1 MKLIVVE
8 SPTKAKTLSR
18 FLGDG
23 YEVMASMGHIRDLPK
38 SSLGVDVEH
47 NFEPTYEI
55 ADKKGEVLKKIT
67 VSAKKADTVIIA
79 TDPDREGEAIGYHVQ
94 WLLQDALKKAKKKPD
109 FVRATFHEIT
119 RSAIEH
125 AINHPEKINEAL
137 VDAQQARRVLD
148 RLVGYKLSPVLW
160 KKVRRGLSAGR
171 VQSVTVKLVVER
183 EKEIEAFKPEEYWI
197 ITANVK
203 TQTIVSDVKR
213 SGESKQKKDEFT
225 TELYKVDGKTAKV
238 TNGKDAGKIVD
249 ELKKASYSVDS
260 VDQKEVSQSPMP
272 PFITS
277 TLQRSAANH
286 FGWSSKNTMRAA
298 QQLYEQGFIT
308 YHRTDSLNL
317 SSEALAMAK
326 EHIIKE
332 FGPEF
337 YPEKTRVF
345 KTQSKLAQEAHEA
358 IRPTKILSLDT
369 VSEACGVQGKKLYQL
384 ISNRF
389 LASQMAA
396 ARVFKTTVLVR
407 ADTYIL
413 RAVGEVQTFDGWRKV
428 YGSGDEKDR
437 IVLPEVTQGEKL
449 GLIEVVSLQK
459 FTEPPTRY
467 SESTLIKAL
476 EQRGIGRPSTYA
488 PTISTIEDRQYVE
501 KIEKRFHPTA
511 IGRAVT
517 EFLETNFDK
526 IMDYDFTAKV
536 EEDLDRIAQAQVK
549 WVPVISD
556 FYNPFIDKVKSV
568 EKDAERVKIAT
579 ETTGEKCPECKEGD
593 LVVRT
598 GRFGKFI
605 SCSRFPDC
613 KFKKNHVEKIENMSC
628 PDCKIGEVIMRR
640 TKKGRHFYGCSKYPE
655 CKWASWTKPKP
666 SKNQE

>member
-8 SPTKAKTLSR
+8 SPTKAKTLNR
-18 FLGDG
+18 FLGDSF
-23 YEVMASMGHIRDLPK
+23 EVIASMGHIRDLPK

-47 NFEPTYEI
+47 DFEPSYEI
-55 ADKKGEVLKKIT
+55 DERKKEVIKKIT
-67 VSAKKADTVIIA
+67 ASAKKADTVIIA
-79 TDPDREGEAIGYHVQ
+79 TDPDREGEAIGFHVQ
-94 WLLQDALKKAKKKPD
+94 WILQDALKKNKKQPQ

-125 AINHPEKINEAL
+125 AVAHPEKINLSL

-171 VQSVTVKLVVER
+171 VQSVAVKLIVQR
-183 EKEIEAFKPEEYWI
+183 EKEISEFKPEEYWEI
-197 ITANVK
+197 KVRLK
-203 TQTIVSDVKR
+203 SDKAIN
-213 SGESKQKKDEFT
+213 KNNEFSVD
-225 TELYKVDGKTAKV
+225 LYKIEGKIAKV
-238 TNGKDAGKIVD
+238 NNGKESAQIVAD
-249 ELKKASYSVDS
+249 LKQATYKVSSI
-260 VDQKEVSQSPMP
+260 DQKEVSQNPMP

-277 TLQRSAANH
+277 TMQRSAANN

-298 QQLYEQGFIT
+298 QQLYEHGFIT

-317 SSEALAMAK
+317 SSEALNMAQNY
-326 EHIIKE
+326 IIKE
-332 FGPEF
+332 FGQQY

-358 IRPTKILSLDT
+358 IRPTKIRSIDK
-369 VSEACGVQGKKLYQL
+369 VAEACGVQGKKLYQL
-384 ISNRF
+384 ITNRF

-396 ARVFKTTVLVR
+396 AKVFKTTVLVN
-407 ADTYIL
+407 ATKYQL
-413 RAVGEVQTFDGWRKV
+413 KAVGEVQTFDGWRKI
-428 YGSGDEKDR
+428 YGAKGDEGR
-437 IVLPEVTQGEKL
+437 IVLPQLTQDEDLK
-449 GLIEVVSLQK
+449 LIEVNSNQQ
-459 FTEPPTRY
+459 FTQPPARY

-501 KIEKRFHPTA
+501 RVDKRFKPTA
-511 IGRAVT
+511 VGEAVT
-517 EFLETNFDK
+517 EFLDANFK
-526 IMDYDFTAKV
+526 QIMDYDFTAKV
-536 EEDLDRIAQAQVK
+536 EADLDKIAQGEVK

-556 FYNPFIDKVKSV
+556 FYQPFIGKVKSV
-568 EKDAERVKIAT
+568 EKEAERVKIAT

-593 LVVRT
+593 LVIRT

-605 SCSRFPDC
+605 SCSRFPEC
-613 KFKKNHVEKIENMSC
+613 KFKKNYTEKLENMNC
-628 PDCKIGEVIMRR
+628 PQCNEGEVIMRR
-640 TKKGRHFYGCSKYPE
+640 TKKGRHFYGCSKYPD

-666 SKNQE
+666 SKDKEK